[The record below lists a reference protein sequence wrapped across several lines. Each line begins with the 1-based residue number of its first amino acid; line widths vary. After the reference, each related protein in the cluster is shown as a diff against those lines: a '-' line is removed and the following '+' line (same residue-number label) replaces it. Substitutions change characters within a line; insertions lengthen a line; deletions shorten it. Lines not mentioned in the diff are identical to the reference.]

1 MKQLGLFAKYWEP
14 GQVKTR
20 LAASIGDL
28 AASHLHR
35 VFLAS
40 SLATFQSFPAKR
52 ILSYW
57 PPDKQSEF
65 AKLAGPNWTL
75 WPQQAGDLGL
85 RMAAYFTAAANQGQ
99 KRTVLIGSDSPTLP
113 EATVQEAFDQL
124 KQHDVVIGPARDGG
138 YYLIGCRGTHPNI
151 FKEIEWGS
159 GQVFDQTIQRLE
171 STSLSYAL
179 LTPWY
184 DIDHLE
190 DLRTLHQELTDR
202 AFPQDSN
209 SDLVAVVNQVISNL
223 TIDDHSNP

>member
-35 VFLAS
+35 AFLAS
-40 SLATFQSFPAKR
+40 SLATFQSFPAER

-57 PPDKQSEF
+57 PPERQSEF
-65 AKLAGPNWTL
+65 AELAGPSWTL
-75 WPQQAGDLGL
+75 WPQQSGNLGA
-85 RMAAYFTAAANQGQ
+85 RMAAYFAAAANHGQ
-99 KRTVLIGSDSPTLP
+99 ERTVLIGSDSPTLP
-113 EATVQEAFDQL
+113 TATVQEAFDQL

-138 YYLIGCRGTHPNI
+138 YYLIGCRGANPDI

-171 STSLSYAL
+171 SSRLSYAV

-184 DIDHLE
+184 DIDRLE

-202 AFPQDSN
+202 ASPQSPN
-209 SDLVAVVNQVISNL
+209 SDLAAAVNQVICNL